1 MSLPYLA
8 AAIALALATVGAA
21 PAFAQ
26 PVTAQQCLA
35 AQLRISGSGCRGI
48 AKCYSKAMKEGSAVS
63 TSCIDLKQD
72 AVKFFI
78 EPVEETA
85 HCLVNGQ
92 GDSVCEQMEAGL
104 DEIANDLT
112 LAGGK
117 CAAKKMKA
125 LGRACNGFFRCNAAA
140 DAASSSL
147 DPECLAPHAARLVD
161 SFAKFDAKGGC
172 ATMDDAS
179 ALQGKVADLVDAV
192 RVVFRGMGTTT
203 TTVGSP

>member
-1 MSLPYLA
+1 MPLASRA
-8 AAIALALATVGAA
+8 AATALALAMFCAA

-35 AQLRISGSGCRGI
+35 AQLRISGSGCRGL
-48 AKCYSKAMKEGSAVS
+48 AKCFSKAMEEGPAVS
-63 TSCIDLKQD
+63 TSCIVLLL
-72 AVKFFI
+72 VVVLIFI

-85 HCLVNGQ
+85 HCLINGQ

-104 DEIANDLT
+104 DDIANDLT

-147 DPECLAPHAARLVD
+147 VPECLAPHGARLGD

-172 ATMDDAS
+172 ATMDDAA
-179 ALQGKVADLVDAV
+179 ALQGKVADLVDAG
-192 RVVFRGMGTTT
+192 RVVVRGMGTTT
-203 TTVGSP
+203 TSIGSP